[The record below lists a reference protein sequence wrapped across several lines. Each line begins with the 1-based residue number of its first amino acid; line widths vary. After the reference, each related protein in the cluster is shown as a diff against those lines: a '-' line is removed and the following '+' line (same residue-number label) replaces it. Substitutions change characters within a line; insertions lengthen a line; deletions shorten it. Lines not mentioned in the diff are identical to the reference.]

1 MTDLAHIAVWAPT
14 LLLVTLRVA
23 GMVLVAPVFGHSAV
37 PLQVRLG
44 MAAVMALAAAG
55 AMAGP
60 IAAPANL
67 WLLAGAGACELGI
80 GAAVGY
86 LASLIFA
93 GVELGAFH
101 ISNQMG
107 LSLADVIDPTNPD
120 VPSALRGLFV
130 LLAIVI
136 FLGVGG
142 HRALIGGLMASFETV
157 PPMGFVEPGSLIQ
170 PVVAMLGAAFV
181 LALKLAGPVLIAM
194 LLATA
199 AIGLVQR
206 TLPTLGLLS
215 IGLPLMPL
223 LGLAIMSAS
232 LMAVLPLTEAAATYL
247 QKNIIA
253 LTGAAR

>member
-1 MTDLAHIAVWAPT
+1 
-14 LLLVTLRVA
+14 
-23 GMVLVAPVFGHSAV
+23 
-37 PLQVRLG
+37 
-44 MAAVMALAAAG
+44 
-55 AMAGP
+55 
-60 IAAPANL
+60 
-67 WLLAGAGACELGI
+67 
-80 GAAVGY
+80 
-86 LASLIFA
+86 
-93 GVELGAFH
+93 VEFGAFH

-120 VPSALRGLFV
+120 APSALRGLFV

-170 PVVAMLGAAFV
+170 PVAAMLGAAFV

-206 TLPTLGLLS
+206 TIPTLGLLS

-232 LMAVLPLTEAAATYL
+232 LMALGPLTEAAATYL

>member
-1 MTDLAHIAVWAPT
+1 MTDLSHIAVWAPT
-14 LLLVTLRVA
+14 LLLLTLRVA
-23 GMVLVAPVFGHSAV
+23 GMVLVAPVLGHSAV
-37 PLQVRLG
+37 PVQVRLA
-44 MAAVMALAAAG
+44 MAAAMALAAA
-55 AMAGP
+55 ANLAGP
-60 IAAPANL
+60 LAVPDSL
-67 WLLAGAGACELGI
+67 WLLAVAGVCELGV
-80 GAAVGY
+80 GAAIGY

-93 GVELGAFH
+93 GVEFGAFH

-120 VPSALRGLFV
+120 APSALRGLFV

-142 HRALIGGLMASFETV
+142 LGALIGGLMGSFETV

-170 PVVAMLGAAFV
+170 PAVAMLGASFV
-181 LALKLAGPVLIAM
+181 LALKLAAPVLIAM

-199 AIGLVQR
+199 AIGLLQR

-215 IGLPLMPL
+215 VGLPLRPL
-223 LGLAIMSAS
+223 LGLAVMSAS
-232 LMAVLPLTEAAATYL
+232 LMAVSPLMEAAATYL